1 MRRSFK
7 LLILTILTVF
17 AISVFAELKV
27 TLQSDT
33 VVIGG
38 KLPITIEVT
47 GKDGKDAQFTLKAKL
62 NFGGFDKPEV
72 LTKGLTGNG
81 KLVLNY
87 LAPKKAGEVKIT
99 FTAETTDKSIFTQ
112 EVSIKVTEKDESEFS
127 EQLKAQIDSFRGS
140 VAIKKFNKKTWE
152 SITKNTVV
160 QEGDEVLTL
169 EKSYVVIKFPD
180 GSMTKIT
187 ENTQVLFEKLRVSKE
202 GKILVS
208 IVIQK
213 GGTYNIVQ
221 KMMAGSSFEVKAG
234 SVTAGVRGTEF
245 GVENIDDK
253 PVIKV
258 WSGEVF
264 AFFGNDFVLPVTA
277 GQTLIYQLGTE
288 LVQDISQL
296 FDSTTLEP
304 LKELMPEV
312 EKMFEETPEK
322 PEKQEEKTST
332 TREGQQPQP
341 QPELQPKAYIPP
353 LGVETAIKDNQKYIV
368 YSISPEF
375 TIGPVTLGIGLTAY
389 ATEVGGTLYYGIP
402 SENPSTDIINMITIN
417 HVALNLGN
425 LYLRYGNMPPISLG
439 MGFSVRDYFKPYAKS
454 FDTKISFGSFALF
467 LHIPYELTKLWI
479 PEIVQSDSVIAGEVE
494 LKSAVFGMDF
504 GIAALYDT
512 KVTNENTKPTV
523 DDTPINLS
531 LSTFLRYPLL
541 NNFYLGLEVGSQWLA
556 DMSKFGIGAFAGL
569 SGKIGIADII
579 IGGYGTWNG
588 FRPFHFGRIYTVQKL
603 KNELPTLDNVETSFG
618 FLAGLSFYHDIATG
632 RFYIYG
638 DFSGDLDALGE
649 FRITIPQIGAV
660 AGLFIYGYY
669 FDQTPFSNGEFFDSD
684 TISFLRITYPIME
697 RNLVAGIVYNWDG
710 TKWVQSVYIGS
721 EISW

>member
-1 MRRSFK
+1 MRKIFRM
-7 LLILTILTVF
+7 LILAVFTLF

-27 TLQSDT
+27 NLQSDT

-38 KLPITIEVT
+38 KLPITVEVT
-47 GKDGKDAQFTLKAKL
+47 GKDGKPAQYTLKAKL
-62 NFGGFDKPEV
+62 NLGGFDKPEV

-81 KLVLNY
+81 KVVLNY
-87 LAPKKAGEVKIT
+87 LAPKRAGEIKIT

-140 VAIKKFNKKTWE
+140 VAIKKSNKTTWE
-152 SITKNTVV
+152 SITKNMVI
-160 QEGDEVLTL
+160 QEGDEILTL
-169 EKSYVVIKFPD
+169 EKSYVVVKFPD

-245 GVENIDDK
+245 GVEIINDK

-264 AFFGNDFVLPVTA
+264 AFFGNDFVLPITA

-304 LKELMPEV
+304 LKEIMPEI
-312 EKMFEETPEK
+312 EKLFEETPEE
-322 PEKQEEKTST
+322 PEEEKPSRTG
-332 TREGQQPQP
+332 EIQQPQS
-341 QPELQPKAYIPP
+341 QPEPQPKAYIPP
-353 LGVETAIKDNQKYIV
+353 LGVETAIKNNQKYIV

-375 TIGPVTLGIGLTAY
+375 TIGPITLGIGLTAY

-425 LYLRYGNMPPISLG
+425 FYLRYGNMPPISLG

-454 FDTKISFGSFALF
+454 FDIKIAFGSFALF
-467 LHIPYELTKLWI
+467 LHIPYELTKLWM
-479 PEIVQSDSVIAGEVE
+479 PEIVQSDSVFAGEMEV
-494 LKSAVFGMDF
+494 KSAVLGMDL

-512 KVTNENTKPTV
+512 DVTNENTKPTV

-531 LSTFLRYPLL
+531 LSAFLRYPLL
-541 NNFYLGLEVGSQWLA
+541 NNFYFGLEFGSQWLA
-556 DMSKFGIGAFAGL
+556 DMSKFGIGAFGGL

-579 IGGYGTWNG
+579 VGGYGTWNG
-588 FRPFHFGRIYTVQKL
+588 FRPFHFGRIYTIQKS
-603 KNELPTLDNVETSFG
+603 KNELPTLDNVQTSFG
-618 FLAGLSFYHDIATG
+618 FLAGLNFYHDIATG

-638 DFSGDLDALGE
+638 NFSGDMDALGE